1 MNAARRARRRPDK
14 ITAPEK
20 YAKPIQDSIYHAIA
34 ALDEVATRYE
44 EKWGIDRLQKIVPPE
59 TASRF
64 GSAKAKLDAALDL
77 DDADDVARRASVLA
91 RGWEALDKE
100 ATAAGH
106 QPEEVEAWLW
116 RDEDGKPH
124 AFVRDVADAVKYGKR
139 HPGVVIWS
147 MSEVVRTAAA
157 FAEEMG
163 KLGTEAKAAFPG
175 AEIVDIRDKEVP
187 SDELPF

>member
-1 MNAARRARRRPDK
+1 MRRGRQRPDK

-20 YAKPIQDSIYHAIA
+20 YARPMQDSIYHAVA
-34 ALDEVATRYE
+34 ALDETAIRCE

-64 GSAKAKLDAALDL
+64 GSAKAKLDAALEA
-77 DDADDVARRASVLA
+77 DDADEVARRASVLA
-91 RGWEALDKE
+91 RGWEALDKA

-147 MSEVVRTAAA
+147 MPEVVRTAAA
-157 FAEEMG
+157 FAAEMG
-163 KLGTEAKAAFPG
+163 KLGTAAKTTFPG

-187 SDELPF
+187 SDEIPF

>member
-1 MNAARRARRRPDK
+1 MNAARRARQRPDK
-14 ITAPEK
+14 ITAPER

-34 ALDEVATRYE
+34 ALDQVAIRYE
-44 EKWGIDRLQKIVPPE
+44 EKWGVDRLAKLVPPE

-64 GSAKAKLDAALDL
+64 GSASAKLDAALDA
-77 DDADDVARRASVLA
+77 DDADEVARRASVLA
-91 RGWEALDKE
+91 RGWEALDAA

-124 AFVRDVADAVKYGKR
+124 AFVRDVADAVKYGKQN
-139 HPGVVIWS
+139 PGVVIWS
-147 MSEVVRTAAA
+147 MPEVVRTAAA
-157 FAEEMG
+157 FAAEMG
-163 KLGTEAKAAFPG
+163 KLGTAAKTKFPG

-187 SDELPF
+187 SDEIPF

>member
-20 YAKPIQDSIYHAIA
+20 YAKPMQDSIYHAIA
-34 ALDEVATRYE
+34 ALDEVAIRYE
-44 EKWGIDRLQKIVPPE
+44 EKWGVDRLAKLVPPE
-59 TASRF
+59 TAARF
-64 GSAKAKLDAALDL
+64 GSAKAKLDAALEA
-77 DDADDVARRASVLA
+77 DDADEVARRASVLA
-91 RGWEALDKE
+91 RGWEALDAA

-106 QPEEVEAWLW
+106 KPEEVEAWLW

-147 MSEVVRTAAA
+147 MPEVVRTAAA
-157 FAEEMG
+157 FAKEMG
-163 KLGTEAKAAFPG
+163 KLGTAAKATFPG
-175 AEIVDIRDKEVP
+175 AEIVDIRDKKVP
-187 SDELPF
+187 SDEIPF

>member
-1 MNAARRARRRPDK
+1 MRRGRQRPDK
-14 ITAPEK
+14 ISAPEK

-34 ALDEVATRYE
+34 ALDEVAIRFE
-44 EKWGIDRLQKIVPPE
+44 EKWGIDRLAKLVPPE

-77 DDADDVARRASVLA
+77 DDADEVARRASVLA

-147 MSEVVRTAAA
+147 MPEVVRTAAA

-187 SDELPF
+187 NDELPF

>member
-1 MNAARRARRRPDK
+1 MRKGRQRPDK
-14 ITAPEK
+14 ITAPER
-20 YAKPIQDSIYHAIA
+20 YAKPIKDSIFHAIA
-34 ALDEVATRYE
+34 ALDAVAIRFE

-64 GSAKAKLDAALDL
+64 GSAKAKLDAALEA
-77 DDADDVARRASVLA
+77 DDADAVARRAGVLA

-147 MSEVVRTAAA
+147 MPEVVRTAAA

-163 KLGTEAKAAFPG
+163 KLGNEVKTTFPG
-175 AEIVDIRDKEVP
+175 ASIVDIRDKEVP
-187 SDELPF
+187 NDELPF